1 MDSQFDL
8 KTQTYSIPKL
18 NMLSWG
24 LVAAALGSAI
34 ASHYGS
40 YPQSADMCFYPVAAQ
55 EKDNKIREQQ
65 TENSLTNV
73 STSSQKNLNK
83 KLLFGSRFCN
93 IRRGDIETIPKSYLI
108 KAEQSSVNDQ
118 ASNLAVISQ
127 GLKEG
132 WLYQL
137 QEFPAENPYKLVFGW
152 ATIGFSGLALW
163 SLNFQR
169 DQMSLMRP
177 KYRATHR
184 QASIQAGYSLA
195 FAEADLEM
203 TAKALLEKLRGL
215 REAESQEAFLASLTQ
230 KQANRLLSVL
240 SYEDYE
246 KFGHLIDGGASFN
259 KFISASVSE
268 EAQLEDNAEYEP
280 VVQTSTDVVQT
291 NSSNYDD
298 DDQVVLESKKPVE
311 NNLLFER
318 IRNNKKGHLFIP
330 CETGAGKTTMMLGA
344 MRYLVK
350 FGYKF
355 SGSTTKL
362 DAWGGLEKLT
372 EDDSLP
378 KVIRLSSD
386 PKDCALIEQLRDRL
400 QWLMGLLRSRQQK
413 EEELRLK
420 GESYNPAP
428 YVFILDE
435 WLETLR
441 IAERYDRLNKTKTKD
456 DFVDYVNTFLSTSR
470 SAKIYI
476 WVIAQDHQVQNASI
490 NTGLT
495 KNLGFLVI
503 GSHGTMVS
511 IESALVG
518 KSPIIQDTNIRQ
530 QLWQQAQQL
539 AAANPKTS
547 VSYSNVFGNEI
558 LLTPNLAGIEKE
570 VFFFGGK
577 SESKPESKPTDIWDE
592 TDDPKPVEQ
601 PKKVEFVNNELKEI
615 SLKQKVE
622 LLVKAGKN
630 YKQICATLWGDK
642 TLEEIAPILG
652 SCCRLDKINILSEC
666 ASYLLGVLRG
676 LGWVDVTSDNFYHLI
691 DEELAD
697 FQISEGLE
705 ELRLLEFIQVENTN
719 VRALY

>member
-8 KTQTYSIPKL
+8 NTHTYSIPKL

-73 STSSQKNLNK
+73 STNSQKNLNK

-93 IRRGDIETIPKSYLI
+93 IRRGDIGTIPKSYLV

-127 GLKEG
+127 GLREG

-195 FAEADLEM
+195 FVEADLKMSAE
-203 TAKALLEKLRGL
+203 LLLVKLRGL
-215 REAESQEAFLASLTQ
+215 READARKVFLNSLTQ
-230 KQANRLLSVL
+230 EQAYSLLS
-240 SYEDYE
+240 SMSGQDYED
-246 KFGHLIDGGASFN
+246 FGYLIDNGASFN
-259 KFISASVSE
+259 KFISASVAE

-280 VVQTSTDVVQT
+280 VMQDSTEVAQDKPQQQYT
-291 NSSNYDD
+291 RTDNIPREDKYAPFRQAGLDIIKQAGSPGK
-298 DDQVVLESKKPVE
+298 SKALIAPS
-311 NNLLFER
+311 R
-318 IRNNKKGHLFIP
+318 
-330 CETGAGKTTMMLGA
+330 TGKTTVVYFMLEETIKLVGEENLTCYVWHGKGIEPVHPSVPRENHFKLDSNSYGLESLDQVWAEYKLRGELLEQGHRNFAPIILIITDWQSIKDELSDVDKKKFDTAKTRIRTLANNGA
-344 MRYLVK
+344 ALGTTVWLDTQSAVVEDWGLGSSGIRDNFDIFALARIGVDNGGQPIGDTKCITKVISNNYLVP
-350 FGYKF
+350 
-355 SGSTTKL
+355 SERDRTK
-362 DAWGGLEKLT
+362 AT
-372 EDDSLP
+372 EDYHFLLDGLDSGKIKSSIIMSTAG
-378 KVIRLSSD
+378 KVRLGIT
-386 PKDCALIEQLRDRL
+386 PMFERKALQFA
-400 QWLMGLLRSRQQK
+400 
-413 EEELRLK
+413 
-420 GESYNPAP
+420 NAP
-428 YVFILDE
+428 
-435 WLETLR
+435 
-441 IAERYDRLNKTKTKD
+441 
-456 DFVDYVNTFLSTSR
+456 
-470 SAKIYI
+470 
-476 WVIAQDHQVQNASI
+476 
-490 NTGLT
+490 
-495 KNLGFLVI
+495 
-503 GSHGTMVS
+503 
-511 IESALVG
+511 
-518 KSPIIQDTNIRQ
+518 
-530 QLWQQAQQL
+530 
-539 AAANPKTS
+539 
-547 VSYSNVFGNEI
+547 
-558 LLTPNLAGIEKE
+558 
-570 VFFFGGK
+570 
-577 SESKPESKPTDIWDE
+577 KPEPKPTDIWDE
-592 TDDPKPVEQ
+592 PEDPQPVEQ
-601 PKKVEFVNNELKEI
+601 PKKVEFVNNEPKEL

-622 LLVKAGKN
+622 LLVKASKN

-642 TLEEIAPILG
+642 PLEEIAPILG

-691 DEELAD
+691 DDELAD

-705 ELRLLEFIQVENTN
+705 ELRLLGFIQVDDTN

>member
-1 MDSQFDL
+1 MNSQFEL
-8 KTQTYSIPKL
+8 KTQTYSIAKL
-18 NMLSWG
+18 NILSWG

-40 YPQSADMCFYPVAAQ
+40 YPESADMCFYPLAAQ
-55 EKDNKIREQQ
+55 IKDGKIREQE

-83 KLLFGSRFCN
+83 KLLLGSKFCN
-93 IRRGDIETIPKSYLI
+93 IRRGDIGTIPKSYLV
-108 KAEQSSVNDQ
+108 KAANGSVNDR
-118 ASNLAVISQ
+118 ASNLAIITQ
-127 GLKEG
+127 GLREG

-137 QEFPAENPYKLVFGW
+137 QEFPAENPYKLLFGW
-152 ATIGFSGLALW
+152 ATVGLSGLALW
-163 SLNFQR
+163 SLKFTR
-169 DQMSLMRP
+169 DQMSLRRP
-177 KYRATHR
+177 AYRATHR
-184 QASIQAGYSLA
+184 KASIQAGFSLA
-195 FAEADLEM
+195 YAEADYKMSAE
-203 TAKALLEKLRGL
+203 LLLPKLRGL
-215 REAESQEAFLASLTQ
+215 REVESQQAFLNSLTVE
-230 KQANRLLSVL
+230 QANRLLGAL

-246 KFGHLIDGGASFN
+246 AFGYLIDGGASFN
-259 KFISASVSE
+259 KFLSASVSE
-268 EAQLEDNAEYEP
+268 EAALDNSVEYSP
-280 VVQTSTDVVQT
+280 VVQSSTDVVPNT
-291 NSSNYDD
+291 NSDYDS
-298 DDQVVLESKKPVE
+298 DDQVILEKKKPVE
-311 NNLLFER
+311 DNLLFER

-344 MRYLVK
+344 MRYLVN

-372 EDDSLP
+372 EDDGLS

-386 PKDCALIEQLRDRL
+386 PKDCDLIEQLRDRL
-400 QWLMGLLRSRQQK
+400 EWLMGLLRSRQQK
-413 EEELRLK
+413 EEEHRLQNK
-420 GESYNPAP
+420 EYNPAP

-441 IAERYDRLNKTKTKD
+441 IAERYDRLNKTKVKEEL
-456 DFVDYVNTFLSTSR
+456 VDYVNTFLSTSR

-490 NTGLT
+490 NTGLI

-518 KSPIIQDTNIRQ
+518 KSPIIQDSTIRQ

-558 LLTPNLAGIEKE
+558 LLTPNLSGIERE
-570 VFFFGGK
+570 VFFFP
-577 SESKPESKPTDIWDE
+577 EKPADIWEDE
-592 TDDPKPVEQ
+592 PEAQPEPQQ
-601 PKKVEFVNNELKEI
+601 PKKVEFVNNEPREL

-622 LLVKAGKN
+622 LLVKSGKN
-630 YKQICATLWGDK
+630 YKQICAELWG
-642 TLEEIAPILG
+642 TRPLEEIAPMLG
-652 SCCRLDKINILSEC
+652 GLCRLDKISILSEC

-676 LGWVDVTSDNFYHLI
+676 HSWIDFTSDDFNNLVA
-691 DEELAD
+691 EELAD
-697 FQISEGLE
+697 FQVSEALQ
-705 ELRLLEFIQVENTN
+705 ELHLLGFIQVEDTKI
-719 VRALY
+719 RALY